1 MKGISM
7 RLTRLTLAT
16 ASSVLM
22 MAALASCGSDP
33 AEPSDSDVTAPE
45 ITRQGGG
52 PGASGKIAD
61 ITGKTVQVQDET
73 AGQVAVT
80 WTAKTTFTEEVEAGL
95 DDISVGTC
103 VAVLDDQVRITE
115 PTGDG
120 CGMPGGP
127 RMDTEGSGPPPTDM
141 PSDGPVRIGGTVG
154 EVTAVS
160 ADGFTVGDD
169 EVVVSADTTYV
180 QMAESD
186 DGALEVGRCLSAFGD
201 ADDTGAVTAER
212 ISVTDEVDDRCG
224 MVMRVSR

>member
-1 MKGISM
+1 M

-33 AEPSDSDVTAPE
+33 AEPADSGVTAPE
-45 ITRQGGG
+45 VARQGDG
-52 PGASGKIAD
+52 PGASGEIAD

-80 WTAKTTFTEEVEAGL
+80 WTAKTTFTEEVEATL
-95 DDISVGTC
+95 DDVTVGTC
-103 VAVLDDQVRITE
+103 VAVMGDTVRITE
-115 PTGDG
+115 PTDDG

-127 RMDTEGSGPPPTDM
+127 GGPPPSDT
-141 PSDGPVRIGGTVG
+141 PSDGPVRMGGTVG

-160 ADGFTVGDD
+160 ADGFTVGAD
-169 EVVVSADTTYV
+169 EVTVSADTTYV
-180 QMAESD
+180 QLAESD
-186 DGALEVGRCLSAFGD
+186 DSALEVGRCLSAFGD

-212 ISVTDEVDDRCG
+212 ISVTAAVDGQCG
-224 MVMRVSR
+224 MVMRVTR